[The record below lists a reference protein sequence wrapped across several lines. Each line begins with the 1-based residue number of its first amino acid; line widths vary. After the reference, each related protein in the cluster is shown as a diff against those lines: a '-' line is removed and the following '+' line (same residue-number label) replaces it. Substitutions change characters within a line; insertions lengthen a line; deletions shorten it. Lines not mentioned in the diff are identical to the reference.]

1 MFIEE
6 EVDQTSS
13 SYDAFY
19 NKYYSGWSE
28 EFETRKEQMKKICK
42 LIDDK
47 EKEVGSYYP
56 LKKDLFKCLEITPLS
71 KVKVVIWGQDPY
83 PSLKSDGKPR
93 AQGYSF
99 GVSKNDVVPKSLINI
114 YKELQQEIPEFTPPQ
129 HGDLTGWA
137 KQGVLFMNSSLCYSP
152 KDPKAFLNLW
162 LRFTNIIVEI
172 INEKVPNCIHLLWG
186 RKCEKIADNINS
198 REVYTTSHP
207 SPFSAYQGFFGCNHF
222 IKVNITLQRQGKLP
236 IDWKDL

>member
-19 NKYYSGWSE
+19 NKYYSGWTE

-56 LKKDLFKCLEITPLS
+56 LKKDLFRCLEITPLS

-114 YKELQQEIPEFTPPQ
+114 
-129 HGDLTGWA
+129 
-137 KQGVLFMNSSLCYSP
+137 
-152 KDPKAFLNLW
+152 
-162 LRFTNIIVEI
+162 
-172 INEKVPNCIHLLWG
+172 
-186 RKCEKIADNINS
+186 
-198 REVYTTSHP
+198 
-207 SPFSAYQGFFGCNHF
+207 
-222 IKVNITLQRQGKLP
+222 
-236 IDWKDL
+236 